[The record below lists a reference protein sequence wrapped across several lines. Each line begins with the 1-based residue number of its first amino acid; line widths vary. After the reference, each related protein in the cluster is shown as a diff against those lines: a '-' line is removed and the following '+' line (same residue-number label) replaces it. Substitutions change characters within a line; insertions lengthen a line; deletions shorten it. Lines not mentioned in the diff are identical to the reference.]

1 MLAINTIL
9 IIVNGGRPAIATAG
23 RSGNL
28 FAEKGGELAARST
41 KVPLT
46 ISVIGWRA
54 LGLNR
59 PAREV

>member
-1 MLAINTIL
+1 MVAINTIL

-28 FAEKGGELAARST
+28 FAEKGGELAARSA

-46 ISVIGWRA
+46 TSVIG
-54 LGLNR
+54 
-59 PAREV
+59 